1 MCTPK
6 YIASIYNFIAERKYF
21 KLNFLLHQR
30 LLNWQFDCNNTSK
43 QLSYIIKQRMIKL
56 FCFVKKDN
64 SEEFHKKQRV
74 RRLGNLPK
82 SVRRN
87 RNLKRNLTKRPYWN
101 KYKDN
106 QVIFYKMHF
115 LSFSLKR
122 LFTHVTIQTKSNTF
136 ITWSQNKTIDLQ

>member
-6 YIASIYNFIAERKYF
+6 YISLIYNFISERKYF

-56 FCFVKKDN
+56 LCFVKKDN
-64 SEEFHKKQRV
+64 SEEFRKKQRV
-74 RRLGNLPK
+74 RRPRNLPK
-82 SVRRN
+82 SVRR
-87 RNLKRNLTKRPYWN
+87 KRYRKWNLTKRPYWN

-106 QVIFYKMHF
+106 QVIFHKMHF